1 MRKMKRTICTR
12 KVDELGRIVIP
23 IEARYEFDIKQD
35 GEVEIS
41 IDPDAGQIILQKSS
55 PVCLKCRGKENLKQI
70 SSVFYLCSNCIEN
83 L

>member
-1 MRKMKRTICTR
+1 MKSTGIVR

-35 GEVEIS
+35 EEVEIS

-55 PVCLKCRGKENLKQI
+55 PMCLKCRGKENLKHI
-70 SSVFYLCSNCIEN
+70 SSVFYLCSNCIDN